1 MACKAA
7 GPHANGP
14 PSHHHQH
21 RHRQRCRRHARRL
34 GDFTSLPTTGR
45 MPRPPAAAAIAA
57 AAVAPP
63 SRAPP
68 PLPRRPSSRSR
79 RTTMAAAAVS
89 SSTNPQ
95 LTMSSQPVSPSS
107 PASSNTSSSSSRFG
121 VRSHLASAA
130 RMLSSRLSLATS
142 STTTHT
148 DSTQVRARMMPPPSS
163 AAVVASPA
171 PPGMPARAVS
181 LPAHLLPTAP
191 IADPEDDADP
201 SSVSASTAA
210 PNGSS
215 SSASR
220 PATLSGAT
228 DVVVVEHASGKRK
241 ATPFHARFGRL
252 KVPRPDGRPIAVVV
266 NGQTLPFMMRL
277 GHDGMA
283 VWWRDARDN
292 LVRRDA
298 LIAAPSSSVSA
309 SVSPTDA
316 PTAAMVDD
324 SDGAAPPPPPPP
336 VTERGTEQ
344 QPQAPTSRWAKLS
357 AVLAA
362 SVRSATS
369 SSSNRADD
377 ADSLPPDVL
386 AILSLTTPKS
396 ASPTFGSGSGSS
408 RRRGRKHRRKRG
420 DPITAS
426 TDSVVDPAPPES
438 MAMTPIRSATAIW
451 IADPDD
457 VVATPA
463 EEKDTKDDEFWR
475 PGADVPKSFLP
486 KAIRSGSF
494 SSTNDDYSSDASESG
509 MGMRASEDAGLTDTE
524 PSSMPG
530 RPTAATAAA
539 AAADPMLASFT
550 STTSSTSSTSS
561 ASISGSSVLRPDELA
576 ALPLHWG
583 ANDIE
588 YITLRDRPRARS
600 RSAARDGTSDR
611 PATPT
616 TTQSNPSRI
625 RVIRKRARVWLWP
638 STTKVVVS
646 DVDGTITRS
655 DALGIIL
662 PAMFGYQYAHPGI
675 AKLYSRVAQHGYQ
688 FLYVTSRGIAQA
700 DATRAYVQS
709 IKQQDADGDEHVG
722 LPDGPVLTSP
732 DGLMAALRR
741 EVVLKTPQEFK
752 ITTLSQVAALFD
764 EGGEEVGPRRST
776 DRDLAAAPA
785 VSPFVAGF
793 GNRETDM
800 IAYTAVAIPPTHCF
814 CVDNSGS
821 IVVLHQQQESAL
833 RQAQQAEGGA
843 GDGAEHPDEFAE
855 ILANPIPRSAAT
867 RAIFST
873 DPTVGPSGPHG
884 GSAPRSMTPAPIP
897 VAPRAVP
904 PIPARAMT
912 AFTISSV
919 PPGSHDM
926 PAADTTQLEV
936 VSYVT
941 LSNRVS
947 VLFPRCQDDE

>member
-1 MACKAA
+1 
-7 GPHANGP
+7 
-14 PSHHHQH
+14 
-21 RHRQRCRRHARRL
+21 
-34 GDFTSLPTTGR
+34 
-45 MPRPPAAAAIAA
+45 
-57 AAVAPP
+57 
-63 SRAPP
+63 
-68 PLPRRPSSRSR
+68 
-79 RTTMAAAAVS
+79 MAAATVS

-95 LTMSSQPVSPSS
+95 LTMSSQPVAPSS
-107 PASSNTSSSSSRFG
+107 PASSTTSSSSSRFG

-130 RMLSSRLSLATS
+130 RLLSSRLSLATS

-148 DSTQVRARMMPPPSS
+148 DSTQARARMMPPVSS
-163 AAVVASPA
+163 AAVVVAPPA
-171 PPGMPARAVS
+171 PPQPARAVS
-181 LPAHLLPTAP
+181 SPAHMLATAAPT
-191 IADPEDDADP
+191 ADPEDDADP
-201 SSVSASTAA
+201 SPSASASTAA

-283 VWWRDARDN
+283 VWWRDARDQ

-298 LIAAPSSSVSA
+298 LIAAPPSMTA
-309 SVSPTDA
+309 STTETPI
-316 PTAAMVDD
+316 AAADD
-324 SDGAAPPPPPPP
+324 SSEGTPPPPPPP
-336 VTERGTEQ
+336 VADRGNGHTPHP
-344 QPQAPTSRWAKLS
+344 QPPPPTSRWAKLS

-386 AILSLTTPKS
+386 AILSLTTPKA

-420 DPITAS
+420 DPVTAS
-426 TDSVVDPAPPES
+426 TDSVDSAPPES

-451 IADPDD
+451 VADPDD
-457 VVATPA
+457 VVATP
-463 EEKDTKDDEFWR
+463 EDKDIKDDVFWR
-475 PGADVPKSFLP
+475 PGADVPKTFLP

-509 MGMRASEDAGLTDTE
+509 MGMRASEDARLTDTE
-524 PSSMPG
+524 PSSMPS
-530 RPTAATAAA
+530 RPTAAAAAA

-550 STTSSTSSTSS
+550 STTSTNSSASST
-561 ASISGSSVLRPDELA
+561 SISGSSVLRPDELA

-600 RSAARDGTSDR
+600 RSATREGTTDR
-611 PATPT
+611 PSTP
-616 TTQSNPSRI
+616 TTQSNVSRI

-764 EGGEEVGPRRST
+764 EGGDEVPRGSL
-776 DRDLAAAPA
+776 DRDLAAVTAPPA

-833 RQAQQAEGGA
+833 RQAQQAEG
-843 GDGAEHPDEFAE
+843 DGAEHPDEFAE

-873 DPTVGPSGPHG
+873 DPVGPTGPHGGG
-884 GSAPRSMTPAPIP
+884 GSAPRSMTPTPTP

-904 PIPARAMT
+904 PTPARAMT
-912 AFTISSV
+912 AFTVSSV
-919 PPGSHDM
+919 PPGTSRDM

-947 VLFPRCQDDE
+947 VLFPRCQDEE

>member
-1 MACKAA
+1 
-7 GPHANGP
+7 
-14 PSHHHQH
+14 
-21 RHRQRCRRHARRL
+21 
-34 GDFTSLPTTGR
+34 
-45 MPRPPAAAAIAA
+45 MPRPPAAAAAA
-57 AAVAPP
+57 AAAAAPP

-68 PLPRRPSSRSR
+68 PLPPRPSSSWR
-79 RTTMAAAAVS
+79 TMAAATVS
-89 SSTNPQ
+89 SSNP
-95 LTMSSQPVSPSS
+95 TMSSQPAPVSPSS
-107 PASSNTSSSSSRFG
+107 PASSTTSSSSSRFG

-130 RMLSSRLSLATS
+130 RLLSSRLSLASS

-148 DSTQVRARMMPPPSS
+148 DSTQARARMMPPP
-163 AAVVASPA
+163 AAVVASPV
-171 PPGMPARAVS
+171 PPQPSRVAS
-181 LPAHLLPTAP
+181 SPAHLLATAGAPT
-191 IADPEDDADP
+191 ADPEDADADP
-201 SSVSASTAA
+201 SLASTSNA

-298 LIAAPSSSVSA
+298 LIAAPSSASA
-309 SVSPTDA
+309 SATDA
-316 PTAAMVDD
+316 PAAAVDD
-324 SDGAAPPPPPPP
+324 SSEGAPPPPPPP
-336 VTERGTEQ
+336 HTDRGTDTPPQ
-344 QPQAPTSRWAKLS
+344 QQQAAPTSRWAKIS

-386 AILSLTTPKS
+386 AILSLTTPKA

-420 DPITAS
+420 DQVTAS
-426 TDSVVDPAPPES
+426 TDSVDAAPPES

-451 IADPDD
+451 VADPED
-457 VVATPA
+457 VVRTP
-463 EEKDTKDDEFWR
+463 EEKDITKDDEFWR

-509 MGMRASEDAGLTDTE
+509 GIRASEDAGLTDTE
-524 PSSMPG
+524 PSMPS
-530 RPTAATAAA
+530 RPTAAAAA

-550 STTSSTSSTSS
+550 STTSTTSSGSS
-561 ASISGSSVLRPDELA
+561 TSISGSSVLRPDELA

-600 RSAARDGTSDR
+600 RSAPRDGTTDR
-611 PATPT
+611 SSTP
-616 TTQSNPSRI
+616 TQSNSARI

-709 IKQQDADGDEHVG
+709 IKQQDVDGDEHVG

-764 EGGEEVGPRRST
+764 EDGEEVPRGSK
-776 DRDLAAAPA
+776 DRDVAAPA
-785 VSPFVAGF
+785 TDRASPFVAGF

-833 RQAQQAEGGA
+833 RQAQQADGA

-873 DPTVGPSGPHG
+873 DPTISPTGPHG
-884 GSAPRSMTPAPIP
+884 GSAPRSMTPTPIP
-897 VAPRAVP
+897 VAPRAIP
-904 PIPARAMT
+904 PVPARAMT
-912 AFTISSV
+912 AFTVSSV
-919 PPGSHDM
+919 PPGSRDI

-947 VLFPRCQDDE
+947 VLFPRCQGDE

>member
-1 MACKAA
+1 
-7 GPHANGP
+7 
-14 PSHHHQH
+14 
-21 RHRQRCRRHARRL
+21 
-34 GDFTSLPTTGR
+34 
-45 MPRPPAAAAIAA
+45 
-57 AAVAPP
+57 
-63 SRAPP
+63 
-68 PLPRRPSSRSR
+68 
-79 RTTMAAAAVS
+79 MAAATVS
-89 SSTNPQ
+89 SSNPQ
-95 LTMSSQPVSPSS
+95 VTMASQPAQVSPSS
-107 PASSNTSSSSSRFG
+107 PTPSTTSSSSRFG

-130 RMLSSRLSLATS
+130 RLLSSRLSLATS

-148 DSTQVRARMMPPPSS
+148 DSTQARARMMPPAA

-171 PPGMPARAVS
+171 PPQAARAVS
-181 LPAHLLPTAP
+181 SPAHLLATAGAPT
-191 IADPEDDADP
+191 ADPEDADADP
-201 SSVSASTAA
+201 SPSTA

-215 SSASR
+215 SSASAASR

-309 SVSPTDA
+309 SATDA
-316 PTAAMVDD
+316 PAVDD
-324 SDGAAPPPPPPP
+324 SSEGTPPPPPPP
-336 VTERGTEQ
+336 VADRGNDNTPQQQ
-344 QPQAPTSRWAKLS
+344 QPQVPTSRWAKIS

-369 SSSNRADD
+369 SSSNRVDD

-386 AILSLTTPKS
+386 AILSLTTPKA

-420 DPITAS
+420 DQVTAS
-426 TDSVVDPAPPES
+426 TDSVDVAAPPES

-451 IADPDD
+451 VADPED
-457 VVATPA
+457 VVTTPA
-463 EEKDTKDDEFWR
+463 EEKDSKDDEFWR

-509 MGMRASEDAGLTDTE
+509 GMRASEDAGLTDTE
-524 PSSMPG
+524 PSMPC
-530 RPTAATAAA
+530 RPTAATG

-550 STTSSTSSTSS
+550 STTSTTSS
-561 ASISGSSVLRPDELA
+561 ASSTCISGSSVLRPDELA
-576 ALPLHWG
+576 VLPLHWG

-600 RSAARDGTSDR
+600 RSAGARDGATDR

-616 TTQSNPSRI
+616 TTPNPARI

-638 STTKVVVS
+638 SSTKVVVS

-752 ITTLSQVAALFD
+752 ITTLAQVAALFD
-764 EGGEEVGPRRST
+764 EAGDEVPRGST
-776 DRDLAAAPA
+776 DRDLASAGAATA
-785 VSPFVAGF
+785 SPFVAGF

-833 RQAQQAEGGA
+833 RQAQQVDGA
-843 GDGAEHPDEFAE
+843 ADGAEHPDEFAE
-855 ILANPIPRSAAT
+855 ILANPIQRSAAT

-873 DPTVGPSGPHG
+873 DPNVGPTGPHG
-884 GSAPRSMTPAPIP
+884 GSAPRSMTPTPVP

-904 PIPARAMT
+904 PVPARAMT
-912 AFTISSV
+912 AFTVSSI
-919 PPGSHDM
+919 PPGGSRDL
-926 PAADTTQLEV
+926 PAADTTQLEI

-947 VLFPRCQDDE
+947 VLFPRCQDEE